1 MVLVVSFVVVFCVC
15 GDLGLLVSCLGL
27 CYCGF
32 LQLAELF
39 GLVGFVVEM
48 VGLWVVVCML
58 FLVRCLRLSLAVL
71 DLSVVFCAE
80 LSVGIGLVDGL
91 WCLLRVFMCFG
102 GLWVWL

>member
-1 MVLVVSFVVVFCVC
+1 MVLIVSFVVVFCVC

-48 VGLWVVVCML
+48 VGLWGCCLYVVCGEVFVFEFSCFRFERGVLCWVECGNWFGGWFVVLVACVYVFWWVVV
-58 FLVRCLRLSLAVL
+58 
-71 DLSVVFCAE
+71 
-80 LSVGIGLVDGL
+80 
-91 WCLLRVFMCFG
+91 
-102 GLWVWL
+102 WL